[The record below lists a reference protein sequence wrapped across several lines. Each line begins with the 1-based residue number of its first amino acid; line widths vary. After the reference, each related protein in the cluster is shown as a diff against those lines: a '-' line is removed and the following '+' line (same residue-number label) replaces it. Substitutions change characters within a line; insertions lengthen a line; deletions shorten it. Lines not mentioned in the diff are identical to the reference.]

1 MPQITQLSQVVW
13 SQLFWLAIV
22 LGFIYFAIG
31 RNMVP
36 KIQSTV
42 DARDKHIAD
51 NLAAADRARTEA
63 DAIEEA
69 YRLRMDESRAEAA
82 TRTAAAKKAAAIAAE
97 KRVSE
102 AGEAIAA
109 TSAEAEAG
117 IRAASAAAV
126 AGIQAAAAELAQDIV
141 DKIAGMTVSNA
152 QAVEAV
158 KVSLHG

>member
-82 TRTAAAKKAAAIAAE
+82 TRTAAAKQAAAIAAE

>member
-1 MPQITQLSQVVW
+1 MPQLTQLSQVVW
-13 SQLFWLAIV
+13 SQLFWLTIV

-42 DARDKHIAD
+42 DARDQRIAND
-51 NLAAADRARTEA
+51 LATADRARTEA
-63 DAIEEA
+63 DAIEES
-69 YRLRMDESRAEAA
+69 YRARMDESRAEAA
-82 TRTAAAKKAAAIAAE
+82 TRTAVAKRNAATAAE

-109 TSAEAEAG
+109 TSAEAEAR
-117 IRAASAAAV
+117 IRAARAAAV
-126 AGIQAAAAELAQDIV
+126 ADIQAIAAELAKEIV
-141 DKIAGMTVSNA
+141 DTLAGMTVSKA

-158 KVSLHG
+158 KASLHV

>member
-1 MPQITQLSQVVW
+1 MPQISQLSQVIW

-42 DARDKHIAD
+42 DARDRRIAD
-51 NLAAADRARTEA
+51 DLAAADGARAEA
-63 DAIEEA
+63 DGIEEA
-69 YRLRMDESRAEAA
+69 YRARMDESRAEAA
-82 TRTAAAKKAAAIAAE
+82 TRTAAAKQEAAMAAE
-97 KRVSE
+97 KRVNE

-109 TSAEAEAG
+109 TSAEAESR

-126 AGIQAAAAELAQDIV
+126 ADIQAAAADLVQDIV
-141 DKIAGMTVSNA
+141 GKLAGMTVSKA

-158 KVSLHG
+158 KASLHG

>member
-1 MPQITQLSQVVW
+1 MPQLSQLSDVVL
-13 SQLFWLAIV
+13 SQLFWLLLV

-63 DAIEEA
+63 DAIENA
-69 YRLRMDESRAEAA
+69 YRARMDESRLEAA
-82 TRTAAAKKAAAIAAE
+82 TRTAAVKRKAAIAAE

-109 TSAEAEAG
+109 TSAEDEG
-117 IRAASAAAV
+117 RIRASRAAAA
-126 AGIQAAAAELAQDIV
+126 AGIQATAAELAQDI
-141 DKIAGMTVSNA
+141 AGKLAGVTVSKA

-158 KVSLHG
+158 KASFHG

>member
-1 MPQITQLSQVVW
+1 MPQLSQLSDVVL
-13 SQLFWLAIV
+13 SQLFWLLLV

-63 DAIEEA
+63 DAIENA
-69 YRLRMDESRAEAA
+69 YRARMDESRLEAA
-82 TRTAAAKKAAAIAAE
+82 TRTAAVKRKAAIAAE

-102 AGEAIAA
+102 AIAA
-109 TSAEAEAG
+109 TSAEDEG
-117 IRAASAAAV
+117 RIRASRAAAA
-126 AGIQAAAAELAQDIV
+126 AGIQATAAELAQDIA
-141 DKIAGMTVSNA
+141 DKLAGVTVSKA

-158 KVSLHG
+158 KASFHG

>member
-51 NLAAADRARTEA
+51 NLAAAGRARTEA

-82 TRTAAAKKAAAIAAE
+82 TRTAAAKQAAAIAAE

-109 TSAEAEAG
+109 TSAEAEAR

-158 KVSLHG
+158 KGSLHG